1 MLHPAHA
8 PGSLPNAACAVIG
21 TPKNT
26 TAIVAAAMAAAENP
40 MAIAARETMHTFTP
54 PAFFSTHAA
63 QGCLMQFYFFFLC
76 SHSTTT

>member
-40 MAIAARETMHTFTP
+40 MAIAARETTRSQHMH
-54 PAFFSTHAA
+54 FFPTSTVMLEA
-63 QGCLMQFYFFFLC
+63 
-76 SHSTTT
+76 